1 MDGFDSE
8 LARLR
13 AQIARSE
20 QLRARLR
27 DLYPRRK
34 QLAAQEEGLRELP
47 LRILRVIH
55 GERRGCKAGRLSP
68 LCGACIRRGNARAR
82 RKGKAVQDWR
92 GEGVGNASACRYR
105 YALAVRA

>member
-1 MDGFDSE
+1 M
-8 LARLR
+8 AIHR
-13 AQIARSE
+13 
-20 QLRARLR
+20 
-27 DLYPRRK
+27 
-34 QLAAQEEGLRELP
+34 QEEELRELP